1 MYPHWNPNINQQ
13 YVYSPHPARNTLH
26 HDSQYMMRR
35 IASLENQLTKLIS
48 LIEENNQ
55 LIKSMEQQ
63 KPSLCTSWRFCY
75 RSYVMRMQ

>member
-13 YVYSPHPARNTLH
+13 YVYSPSARNTLH
-26 HDSQYMMRR
+26 HDSQYMMQC

-55 LIKSMEQQ
+55 FIKSMEQQ
-63 KPSLCTSWRFCY
+63 QNQVCAPAGGS
-75 RSYVMRMQ
+75 VIVRM